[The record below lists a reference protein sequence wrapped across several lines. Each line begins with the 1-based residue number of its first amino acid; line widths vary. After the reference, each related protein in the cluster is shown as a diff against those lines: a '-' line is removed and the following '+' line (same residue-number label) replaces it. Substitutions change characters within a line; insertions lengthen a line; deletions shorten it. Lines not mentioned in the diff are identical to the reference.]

1 MLTEKVITFI
11 RIVLAMILLLSTT
24 FATSTFI
31 QMVYQIM
38 SVIFAQKVN
47 GEKKNT
53 FALFLIEG
61 YGNGELL
68 LLKCPCVT

>member
-53 FALFLIEG
+53 FVLFLIEG